1 VRRLWIGAALATA
14 LIAAGC
20 GGGGGG
26 GGSVPDGARMVPA
39 SSIAF
44 ISVKTDFSSDE
55 WKQVTKLAD
64 RFPGKAL
71 LIAEFEKQTKGLD
84 FDRDVKPALG
94 PEVDLVWLDARNN
107 GNDVVGLTKPDTK
120 AKLEALLQKSQSE
133 GESKAVTAQVGDWVA
148 IADSRAKLDRFKTES
163 ADEKLGGNDDFK
175 HAFEQLDS
183 DSSVRAWVSG
193 DFVQSQLDRAFAQG
207 GAPPRLSHDLGDLHS
222 LAAAAKAEDGGAS
235 VELDG
240 VIHPTPD
247 PATFSPSLPDDV
259 PSGALLYVST
269 TRLDSPVRTIVRLVG
284 KSVPDFATQLSQVE
298 GVLGLTIEDDI
309 YPLLKGED
317 AVAVYPG
324 TGRIPRVLFVQK
336 VDDEKKA
343 SSLLRRFSAI
353 AQLGGDIQTETLQL
367 GGESVQK
374 LTFPGT
380 PTVTIYDGAVKGKLF
395 VTNEENL
402 AEQTIQGPAEKL
414 ADDPLY
420 KNARDAA
427 DLRGKVAG
435 FAFGDLENGLPY
447 VLRLAQQSGS
457 VVPPQ
462 AFENVKPLHAAV
474 AYLVKGGDAL
484 RISGF
489 QTIK

>member
-1 VRRLWIGAALATA
+1 
-14 LIAAGC
+14 
-20 GGGGGG
+20 
-26 GGSVPDGARMVPA
+26 VPDGAGIAPA

-44 ISVKTDFSSDE
+44 VSVNTDFSSDQ

-71 LIAEFEKQTKGLD
+71 LIAEFKKQTKGLD
-84 FDRDVKPALG
+84 FEHDVKPALG
-94 PEVDLVWLDARNN
+94 PEVDLVWLDALNN

-120 AKLEALLQKSQSE
+120 AKLDTLLEKSRSK
-133 GESKAVTAQVGDWVA
+133 GESQAVTAQVGDWVA
-148 IADSRAKLDRFKTES
+148 IADSRAKLDRFKTAS
-163 ADEKLGGNDDFK
+163 AGDKLADNKDFK
-175 HAFEQLDS
+175 HAFEEPDS

-193 DFVQSQLDRAFAQG
+193 EFVQSQLDRGLTSG

-222 LAAAAKAEDGGAS
+222 ISAAAKAEKDGAS

-240 VIHPTPD
+240 VIDPTPD
-247 PATFSPSLPDDV
+247 PATFSPSLPDAV
-259 PSGALLYVST
+259 PGGALLYVST
-269 TRLDSPVRTIVRLVG
+269 TRLDSQVRTIIRLVG
-284 KSVPDFATQLSQVE
+284 KSVPNFETQLSQVE
-298 GVLGLTIEDDI
+298 GVLGLSLENDI

-324 TGRIPRVLFVQK
+324 TGTIPRVLFVQK

-353 AQLGGDIQTETLQL
+353 AQLGGNIQAETVQL
-367 GGESVQK
+367 AGESVQK
-374 LTFPGT
+374 LTFPG
-380 PTVTIYDGAVKGKLF
+380 PPNITIYDGATKGKLF
-395 VTNEENL
+395 VTNEQNL
-402 AEQTIQGPAEKL
+402 AEQTIKGPADSL

-427 DLRGKVAG
+427 GMPGKVAA
-435 FAFGDLENGLPY
+435 FAFGDQENGLPY
-447 VLRLAQQSGS
+447 ILRLAQQSGNA
-457 VVPPQ
+457 VPPE
-462 AFENVKPLHAAV
+462 AFANVKPLHATV
-474 AYLVKGGDAL
+474 VYLVKDGDAL